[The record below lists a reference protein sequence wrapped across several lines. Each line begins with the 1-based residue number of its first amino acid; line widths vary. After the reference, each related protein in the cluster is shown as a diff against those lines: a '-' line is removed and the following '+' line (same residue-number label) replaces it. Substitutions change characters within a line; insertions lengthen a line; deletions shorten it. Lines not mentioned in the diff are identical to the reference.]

1 MEACQATWSIPQGR
15 TRESRR
21 LWTVFSVLLF
31 FVTALPLAVSVTIEE
46 GVFDTFAFVGRES
59 SSNDEPSH
67 IVATEDDI
75 IIVGGTSSPLERMAE
90 SDLGSPLVDGLRQE
104 DFFLAKIRGENGSM
118 EWVYRGGTS
127 REDRMHAMLIDKNGK
142 HLYLGGRT
150 FGQFSGTTRKGQ
162 SDIFVIKYDI
172 SGDKPT
178 EVWSKPLL
186 LGTSASDAVTALAMD
201 PKDENIIY
209 GTGFTSGS
217 LFPGREMDASGLS
230 DAILFSFYATN
241 GSVIDKRQFGTE
253 FADQG
258 TGIVISDK
266 ENGPVF
272 VSVITERQIGQYAFG
287 NFHMYKFRRDT
298 HPLGDLLLR
307 TYSREQMASFREH
320 PMLPGTLIG
329 SGSSW
334 LDARN
339 GYDVFVKRVVRA
351 FDDTEIG
358 SKAVDIDEVSDEE
371 YTKRIRS
378 ADGSHDYASGM
389 IVDSESGRLII
400 SGYTAGAFA
409 PGSSKNGILAPFV
422 AAVDPL
428 DASLTDAK
436 QMQLPS
442 EKSWVEIACITMIT
456 GHRGIYYVAKE
467 SNETTNQ
474 FHLAIGSFGFPAFW
488 KTPIKI
494 AASPDPT
501 PSPKTD
507 NDKSN
512 PVTKSKASLAII
524 IGSVCGGLVLTLA
537 VIALAMGVSM
547 KKRSRAAMVYDPEKP
562 RPRPS
567 TTKVPKERTSP
578 TAGPKVEGSNASGL
592 V

>member
-1 MEACQATWSIPQGR
+1 MVSPNSGGR
-15 TRESRR
+15 KSEPRGGQT
-21 LWTVFSVLLF
+21 TVAALF
-31 FVTALPLAVSVTIEE
+31 LCLIALPTVVAITIEE
-46 GVFDTFAFVGRES
+46 GVFNSFAFVGKDS
-59 SSNDEPSH
+59 TSNDEPSH
-67 IVATEDDI
+67 IVTTEDDI
-75 IIVGGTSSPLERMAE
+75 IIVGGTSSPLERTAE
-90 SDLGSPLVDGLRQE
+90 SDLGVPLVAGLRQE
-104 DFFLAKIRGENGSM
+104 DFFLSKIRGHNSSL

-127 REDRMHAMLIDKNGK
+127 KEDRMHAMLIDKSGRY
-142 HLYLGGRT
+142 LYVGGRT
-150 FGQFSGTTRKGQ
+150 FGQFSGTTRNGQ
-162 SDIFVIKYDI
+162 SDIFIVKYDV
-172 SGDKPT
+172 SGEKPT
-178 EVWSKPLL
+178 EVWPKPLV

-201 PKDENIIY
+201 PRDENVIY
-209 GTGFTSGS
+209 ATGFTSGS
-217 LFPGREMDASGLS
+217 LLPGREMDASGLS
-230 DAILFSFYATN
+230 DAILFSFSATS
-241 GSVIDKRQFGTE
+241 GAVIDKRQFGTE
-253 FADQG
+253 YADQG

-272 VSVITERQIGQYAFG
+272 VSVITERQIGQYSFG

-329 SGSSW
+329 TGSSW

-351 FDDTEIG
+351 FDDSEIG

-378 ADGSHDYASGM
+378 SDGSHDYASGM

-409 PGSSKNGILAPFV
+409 PGASKKGILAPFV

-436 QMQLPS
+436 QMTLKS
-442 EKSWVEIACITMIT
+442 SSSWVEIACITMAT
-456 GHRGIYYVAKE
+456 GQHGIYYVAKE

-474 FHLAIGSFGFPAFW
+474 FHLAVGSFGFPALW
-488 KTPIKI
+488 KTPITI

-501 PSPKTD
+501 PSPKTE

-512 PVTKSKASLAII
+512 PVAKKKAPLAII
-524 IGSVCGGLVLTLA
+524 IGSVCGGLILILA
-537 VIALAMGVSM
+537 VVALAMGVSM
-547 KKRSRAAMVYDPEKP
+547 SKRSRAAKVYDPEKP
-562 RPRPS
+562 RQPS
-567 TTKVPKERTSP
+567 TSKAPKERAGPTS
-578 TAGPKVEGSNASGL
+578 GPKVEGSNASGL

>member
-1 MEACQATWSIPQGR
+1 M
-15 TRESRR
+15 TRAEGISRAFR
-21 LWTVFSVLLF
+21 YCYYLLYILALPSVL
-31 FVTALPLAVSVTIEE
+31 SVTIEE
-46 GVFDTFAFVGRES
+46 GEFNSFAFVGRDS
-59 SSNDEPSH
+59 ASNDEPTH
-67 IVATEDDI
+67 VAVTKDDVLI
-75 IIVGGTSSPLERMAE
+75 IGGTSSPLKRMEE
-90 SDLGSPLVDGLRQE
+90 SDLGSSLVDGLRQE
-104 DFFLAKIRGENGSM
+104 DYFLAKIRAGNGSV

-127 REDRMHAMLIDKNGK
+127 REDRMHAMLIDKDET
-142 HLYLGGRT
+142 HVYVGGRT
-150 FGQFSGTTRKGQ
+150 FGQFSGTTRNGQ
-162 SDIFVIKYDI
+162 SDIFIMKYNI

-178 EVWSKPLL
+178 DAWSKPIL

-201 PKDENIIY
+201 PTNDNVIY
-209 GTGFTSGS
+209 ATGFTSGS
-217 LFPGREMDASGLS
+217 LFPGREMDSSGLS

-241 GSVIDKRQFGTE
+241 GSVIDARQFGTE

-258 TGIVISDK
+258 TGIVVPDK
-266 ENGPVF
+266 PSGPIF

-287 NFHMYKFRRDT
+287 NFHMYKFRKDT
-298 HPLGDLLLR
+298 YPLGDLLLR

-320 PMLPGTLIG
+320 PMLPGTLVG

-339 GYDVFVKRVVRA
+339 GYDVFVKRIVRP
-351 FDDTEIG
+351 FDDSEIG
-358 SKAVDIDEVSDEE
+358 SKAVDIDDVGDEE

-409 PGSSKNGILAPFV
+409 PGSSKGGILAPFL

-428 DASLTDAK
+428 DASLTGAK
-436 QMQLPS
+436 QMQLTS
-442 EKSWVEIACITMIT
+442 ERSWVEIACIAMTKSQ
-456 GHRGIYYVAKE
+456 RGIYYVAKE

-488 KTPIKI
+488 KTPITI
-494 AASPDPT
+494 VASPDPT

-507 NDKSN
+507 QDKSHPAQKSN
-512 PVTKSKASLAII
+512 PSIAII
-524 IGSVCGGLVLTLA
+524 AGAGVGGIALILA
-537 VIALAMGVSM
+537 VIALAMGISM
-547 KKRSRAAMVYDPEKP
+547 KKRSQTAKVYQPEKP
-562 RPRPS
+562 RRHPS
-567 TTKVPKERTSP
+567 ATKVSRERAAP